1 MNKEN
6 FSSNSEIEPERRNLY
21 QQYHPQIDNQELHYG
36 DNEEYYQVSQK
47 KWPFLL
53 WIYLKS
59 LGLYHEGTY
68 FLKISLLAF

>member
-6 FSSNSEIEPERRNLY
+6 FSVSSEIEPERDNLY
-21 QQYHPQIDNQELHYG
+21 QQYHPPIDNQELHYG

-68 FLKISLLAF
+68 FFKISLLAF